1 MKYLLCLSLLFSYSA
16 FSKDVSCVAKKN
28 LSEVWHKK
36 TEVQLGTKVLFGS
49 IDQFKFYVKN
59 IDDSRFEL
67 EVLDINTPSR
77 QYASGDGKEI
87 NWTLWSRKAL
97 IDFNCEH

>member
-1 MKYLLCLSLLFSYSA
+1 MKYLILGLLFSSSVIA
-16 FSKDVSCVAKKN
+16 KDVSCLAKKN

-36 TEVQLGTKVLFGS
+36 TEVMLGAKVLFGS

-67 EVLDINTPSR
+67 EVLDENTPSR